1 MTDDHQR
8 TDDEAANT
16 STDADGESGADET
29 DVSFVLVA
37 AIAENRVIGAD
48 GGMPWH
54 YPRDL
59 AHFKTLTTG
68 HPVVLGRIT
77 YESIIEQIDEP
88 LPDRTSIVLTTRDL
102 DPPDDVVVAGGV
114 DEATAL
120 GRRAAT
126 NRDVETVYVVGGAS
140 VYEAFLSLADR
151 MVLTE
156 VPERPDGDTRFPAWD
171 DDVWEETARESD
183 GDLAFVTY
191 DRVE

>member
-1 MTDDHQR
+1 MPDDAPPQAE
-8 TDDEAANT
+8 DDDTNPSADT
-16 STDADGESGADET
+16 SDA
-29 DVSFVLVA
+29 DVSFVVVA

-68 HPVVLGRIT
+68 HPVVLGRVT
-77 YESIIEQIDEP
+77 YESILEQIGEP

-102 DPPDDVVVAGGV
+102 DVPDDVVVAGGIE
-114 DEATAL
+114 EATAL
-120 GRRAAT
+120 GRRAAAEH
-126 NRDVETVYVVGGAS
+126 DVETVYVIGGAS
-140 VYEAFLSLADR
+140 VYEAFLPLADR

-156 VPERPDGDTRFPAWD
+156 VPERPDGDTQFPAWD
-171 DDVWEETARESD
+171 EEAWEETAREAAD
-183 GDLAFVTY
+183 DLAFVTY

>member
-1 MTDDHQR
+1 MPDDAPPQA
-8 TDDEAANT
+8 E
-16 STDADGESGADET
+16 DADTNPSADT
-29 DVSFVLVA
+29 SDADVSFVVVA

-68 HPVVLGRIT
+68 HPVVLGRVT
-77 YESIIEQIDEP
+77 YESILEQIDEP

-102 DPPDDVVVAGGV
+102 DVPDDVVTAGGV
-114 DEATAL
+114 EEATAL
-120 GRRAAT
+120 GRRAAAD
-126 NRDVETVYVVGGAS
+126 RDVETVYVIGGAS
-140 VYEAFLSLADR
+140 VYEAFLPLADR

-156 VPERPDGDTRFPAWD
+156 VPERPDGDTQFPAWD
-171 DDVWEETARESD
+171 EEAWEETAREAAD
-183 GDLAFVTY
+183 DLAFVTY